1 MSLPLT
7 YAIVITVSAVVSLAL
22 TPVVR
27 AFARRVGA
35 MDFPGRRKIHVHP
48 IPSLGGIAIIVA
60 FAAALLL
67 GMSLNPA
74 LAKPLAGKL
83 TGVLLGCLILMGVG
97 IYDDTKG
104 ARPTVKLAGQIA
116 AAIVLLVYGFNVE
129 KFTSPLSETGSIVLP
144 DAVGVMLTVLWV
156 VGLTNS
162 INLIDG
168 LDGLAAGIVFIASL
182 TMMSVAVYRGDYEIG
197 LLSLAIAGAV
207 LGFLKYNFSPASIF
221 MGDTG
226 SMCLGFILASM
237 SLLGTSK
244 STVAVALLVPIASMA
259 VPLMDTGLAFLR
271 RLVRGTHP
279 FKGDREHLHHRLL
292 ALGLSQRQAVKLI
305 YFISAYLGVIAFI
318 TVLIPFKYTFLILII
333 LAMGLILALKTLAYL
348 EKHVAS
354 LAAKRAQQAAP
365 LKEGD
370 SSEAPKP

>member
-7 YAIVITVSAVVSLAL
+7 YVIVITAGTVVSLIL

-35 MDFPGRRKIHVHP
+35 MDVPGRRKIHPHP

-60 FAAALLL
+60 FVAAVLL
-67 GMSLNPA
+67 GTSLHPD
-74 LAKPLAGKL
+74 LGELLGSKL
-83 TGVLLGCLILMGVG
+83 TGIFLGCLILMGVG

-116 AAIVLLVYGFNVE
+116 AAIVLLVYGFNIE
-129 KFTSPLSETGSIVLP
+129 KFTSPLSETGSIAVP
-144 DAVGVMLTVLWV
+144 AIVGVMLTVLWV

-197 LLSLAIAGAV
+197 LLSLAVAGAV

-226 SMCLGFILASM
+226 SMCLGFIFAAM
-237 SLLGTSK
+237 SLLGASK

-259 VPLMDTGLAFLR
+259 VPLMDTVLAFLR
-271 RLVRGTHP
+271 RLIRGTHP
-279 FKGDREHLHHRLL
+279 FEGDREHLHHRLL

-333 LAMGLILALKTLAYL
+333 LAMGLVLALKTLAYL

-354 LAAKRAQQAAP
+354 LAAKVARGSTDSDSHEA
-365 LKEGD
+365 LKQ
-370 SSEAPKP
+370 

>member
-1 MSLPLT
+1 MSLPFT
-7 YAIVITVSAVVSLAL
+7 YVIVITVGTVVSLIL

-35 MDFPGRRKIHVHP
+35 MDMPGRRKIHAHP
-48 IPSLGGIAIIVA
+48 VPSLGGIAIIVA
-60 FAAALLL
+60 FGAAVLL
-67 GMSLNPA
+67 GISLHPD
-74 LAKPLAGKL
+74 LGELLGSKL
-83 TGVLLGCLILMGVG
+83 TGILFGCLILMGVG

-116 AAIVLLVYGFNVE
+116 AAIVLLVYGFNIE
-129 KFTSPLSETGSIVLP
+129 KFTSPLSETGSIAVP
-144 DAVGVMLTVLWV
+144 TIVGVMLTVLWV

-226 SMCLGFILASM
+226 SMCLGFIFAAM
-237 SLLGTSK
+237 SLLGASK

-271 RLVRGTHP
+271 RLIRGTHP

-318 TVLIPFKYTFLILII
+318 TVLIPFRYTFLILII

-354 LAAKRAQQAAP
+354 LTAKVAR
-365 LKEGD
+365 GSTDRD
-370 SSEAPKP
+370 SHEAPKQ